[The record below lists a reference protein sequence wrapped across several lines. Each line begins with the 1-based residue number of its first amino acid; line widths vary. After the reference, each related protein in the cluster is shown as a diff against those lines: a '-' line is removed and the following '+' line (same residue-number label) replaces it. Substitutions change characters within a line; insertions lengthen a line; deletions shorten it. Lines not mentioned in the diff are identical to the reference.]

1 MNLQEKLYQK
11 RKLSRQVE
19 EIAKPQKE
27 KYNGDTRGLRMVR
40 IDANTLVFSKEFA
53 LSDEQIRENWL
64 KKHKLYN
71 PKNL

>member
-1 MNLQEKLYQK
+1 MDYQAKLIRKREAEKHIQQLTQ
-11 RKLSRQVE
+11 QH
-19 EIAKPQKE
+19 KE
-27 KYNGDTRGLRMVR
+27 KYDGDIRGLRMVR
-40 IDANTLVFSKEFA
+40 IDANTLVFSRDYA

>member
-19 EIAKPQKE
+19 EIVKPQKE
-27 KYNGDTRGLRMVR
+27 KYNGDIRGLRMVR
-40 IDANTLVFSKEFA
+40 IDANTLVFSRDYA
-53 LSDEQIRENWL
+53 LSDEQIIENWL